1 MSPKTKESK
10 VDVQQAQTRLL
21 LYLWDM
27 DGKETPVKRG
37 DLNKRLGKYAKDYQ
51 PALTALEESGAIETI
66 QNKRSVKFALTD
78 KGFQELETGLQSP
91 DFVFVGNQVGTKVP
105 NALLRWIRGTKGGG
119 VAPSQKAAPKISKYD
134 EFKSVVFAVYDEL
147 NQGYNL
153 GDLVPIYRIRRE
165 IGDRIKRT
173 QFNDWL
179 VKMQK
184 DDLIQL
190 MAGEMP
196 DMTPDKQEDSITLT
210 GGAFRYYVK
219 RLG

>member
-1 MSPKTKESK
+1 MSPKTKESH

-27 DGKETPVKRG
+27 DGKENPVKRG
-37 DLNKRLGKYAKDYQ
+37 ELNKRLGKYAKDYQ
-51 PALTALEESGAIETI
+51 SALTALEESGAIETI

-78 KGFQELETGLQSP
+78 KGLQELETGLQSP

-105 NALLRWIRGTKGGG
+105 NALLRWLRGMKGGG
-119 VAPSQKAAPKISKYD
+119 VAASQKVAPKISKYD

-165 IGDRIKRT
+165 IGDRTKRT

-179 VKMQK
+179 VKMQA